1 MRAQAQ
7 RAGPGRGRFMP
18 RPVSVKAAG
27 PASPR
32 MTCEE
37 VTLRVTAGRVEAAV
51 TLSLGSERF
60 TGRAQGRID
69 DRLTWKTAAAATVA
83 AIQHYLQQTVTDP
96 LAPCITLV
104 DLATGTTGL
113 GRDVI
118 HATVTLVDGDQ
129 QTQLLGSALVRNN
142 WYSTAVAAALD
153 AVNRQISLF
162 APPRHVSDQ
171 TGSEH
176 ACVRAAPEVSPP
188 PAHVDAPRADE
199 HAEADARAAWVT
211 SRAPAEEVEPEPV
224 ISEKVDLTAEPAPR
238 LPAEP
243 THSDLSFEHSPA
255 PDIALGIEIG
265 ATSVRAVAVD
275 PTGKILADERRPS
288 RPTAEPELTLG
299 MAVDAARAVVISLNS
314 SANRM
319 GAVGVTMPGRLRLR
333 DGVCVSCGDFPS
345 WREVPI
351 SQTFL
356 SALNMPVS
364 LIGAAEAAALAE
376 SHFGAAQG
384 LSSLLFV
391 TAGIE
396 LSIAVVAGGKPLM
409 IGEAAP
415 GQAGHMVVAPGGPR
429 CSCGEAGCWQAVAGR
444 DALVARVVRDIG
456 SGIPSAISAA
466 VENRLSAV
474 TPALICQMATIG
486 DNVAKSALEETG
498 RFLALGIGNLITLF
512 DPEAVILDS
521 APAPVASELRRATEM
536 AMKTSHRSQIFSRCV
551 LLSPTL
557 GDAARVLGAAAWASQ
572 NAAHHAHVRA

>member
-7 RAGPGRGRFMP
+7 RAGAGRSRFMP
-18 RPVSVKAAG
+18 RPVSVEAAG

-32 MTCEE
+32 LTLEE
-37 VTLRVTAGRVEAAV
+37 VTFRVTAGSAEAAV

-60 TGRAQGRID
+60 TGRAQGRSD
-69 DRLTWKTAAAATVA
+69 DRLTWKIAAAATVA

-96 LAPCITLV
+96 PALYVTLV

-118 HATVTLVDGDQ
+118 HATVTLADGDQ
-129 QTQLLGSALVRNN
+129 QTQLLGSALVRND

-153 AVNRQISLF
+153 AVNRHISLF
-162 APPRHVSDQ
+162 APPQRVADQ
-171 TGSEH
+171 TGNEE
-176 ACVRAAPEVSPP
+176 ARELAAPEVTAPL
-188 PAHVDAPRADE
+188 AHADPHRAEE
-199 HAEADARAAWVT
+199 HVEADARA
-211 SRAPAEEVEPEPV
+211 SRVFARTPAEEIVPEPV
-224 ISEKVDLTAEPAPR
+224 VSEKADLTAELEPQ

-243 THSDLSFEHSPA
+243 THPDLLFAHSPA
-255 PDIALGIEIG
+255 SDIALGIEIG
-265 ATSVRAVAVD
+265 ATSVRTVAVD
-275 PTGKILADERRPS
+275 PTGRILADERRPS
-288 RPTAEPELTLG
+288 RPTAEPDLTLG
-299 MAVDAARAVVISLNS
+299 MAVDAARAAIISLNS
-314 SANRM
+314 SASRL

-333 DGVCVSCGDFPS
+333 DGVCVSCGDFPA
-345 WREVPI
+345 WREVPV
-351 SQTFL
+351 SQTLL
-356 SALNMPVS
+356 SALSMPVS
-364 LIGAAEAAALAE
+364 LIGATEAAALAE

-384 LSSLLFV
+384 LSSLLYV

-396 LSIAVVAGGKPLM
+396 LGMAVVVDGRPLM
-409 IGEAAP
+409 LGEAAP

-474 TPALICQMATIG
+474 TPALICQMAAIG
-486 DNVAKSALEETG
+486 DSVAKNALEETG

-551 LLSPTL
+551 LLSPAL

-572 NAAHHAHVRA
+572 NAAHHAHVTA